1 MQYLTCFPGYDTL
14 PLDSM
19 EGLEICPQQDS
30 SYGSM
35 DVDFVIQN
43 DMTSLPL

>member
-1 MQYLTCFPGYDTL
+1 MLDLFLGYDTL

-30 SYGSM
+30 NYGSM
-35 DVDFVIQN
+35 DVDFDLQN
-43 DMTSLPL
+43 DLTSLPL

>member
-1 MQYLTCFPGYDTL
+1 
-14 PLDSM
+14 M

-35 DVDFVIQN
+35 DVDFGLQN
-43 DMTSLPL
+43 DLTSLPL

>member
-1 MQYLTCFPGYDTL
+1 MYFSGYDTL

-30 SYGSM
+30 NYSSM
-35 DVDFVIQN
+35 DVDFGLQN
-43 DMTSLPL
+43 DLTSLPL